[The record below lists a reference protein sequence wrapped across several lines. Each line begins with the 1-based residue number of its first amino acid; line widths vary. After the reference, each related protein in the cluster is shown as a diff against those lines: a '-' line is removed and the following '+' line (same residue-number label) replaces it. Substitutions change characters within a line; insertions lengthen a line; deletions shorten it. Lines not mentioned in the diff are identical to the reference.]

1 MIAQGIV
8 DYDIDELEFAY
19 LSEDTPK
26 STDDMRLYIP
36 ILMPKV
42 DNGDV
47 FRRRQVID
55 NTIFVNDKACA
66 HTVPSS
72 LLVQNFVTVR
82 RHPDLEMKRH
92 LKGSDVQAGSRVMLH
107 IINKSIDNMYIIRQM

>member
-19 LSEDTPK
+19 LAQDTPK
-26 STDDMRLYIP
+26 TEDDVRLYIP
-36 ILMPKV
+36 ILMPSI
-42 DNGDV
+42 DNGEV
-47 FRRRQVID
+47 FRRRQVVD
-55 NTIFVNDKACA
+55 NTIFINDKKCD

-72 LLVQNFVTVR
+72 VLVQNFVTVR

-92 LKGSDVQAGSRVMLH
+92 LKGSEVKAGSRVMLH